1 MLTSIFINK
10 FFYLTFLSLSVLGL
24 LLADWKYK
32 IAFFDNNNKKAT
44 VKAIAVVMAL
54 LLLFD
59 VLGIVNSIFTTNQ
72 SYVTGIHLISKNLP
86 LEEFLFLFLLCY
98 FCIIL
103 YLLIKNK
110 VTESKDGDNV

>member
-32 IAFFDNNNKKAT
+32 IAFFDSSKKKAT
-44 VKAIAVVMAL
+44 FKAIGFVMAL

-59 VLGIVNSIFTTNQ
+59 VLGIVNNIFTTNQ
-72 SYVTGIHLISKNLP
+72 SYVTGIHLISENLP

-103 YLLIKNK
+103 YVPIKYR
-110 VTESKDGDNV
+110 VTKSKDGGNV